1 MNTKERT
8 ELREELVGQGYS
20 WKYIDEWQPK
30 ITLYRHRDMRNTS
43 GEIVSEAG
51 TKIEGLPGPPD
62 YVTRNARQGLLQ
74 WPPSD
79 SCTCRWCVERKGN
92 DTDVAALQKSSGR
105 TAGSPQAASVSPDPR
120 PSKQWM
126 TRSGRHKQS

>member
-8 ELREELVGQGYS
+8 DLREELVSQGYS

-30 ITLYRHRDMRNTS
+30 ITLYRHRDMKNTG

-51 TKIEGLPGPPD
+51 TKIEGLPGTPD
-62 YVTRNARQGLLQ
+62 YVTRKARQGLLQ

-79 SCTCRWCVERKGN
+79 SCTCRWCVNRRGATEAPVASEETRETSSPNRRRGKGMGPHF
-92 DTDVAALQKSSGR
+92 K
-105 TAGSPQAASVSPDPR
+105 AS
-120 PSKQWM
+120 
-126 TRSGRHKQS
+126 